1 MENVKKRRP
10 RRSQVAIERDILESL
25 VEIVKESGFEK
36 VSLIAVAQR
45 AEVQLSV
52 IYRHFGSLDK
62 LIDRYVQS
70 LDYWLNTVFDPKKF
84 QDAEFSE
91 VYSSILQ
98 QLVNSFSK
106 SVEMQKLMIWEL
118 SDDNHITRRTLKRR
132 ELINEEMLTVY
143 NKYLGNQNI
152 DIAAVTAII
161 AGGIYYTVINKKRSR
176 FFGVDFSS
184 KQGRERLVAA
194 VAMISDSLF
203 TMLEQQQ
210 QVFKIAKNLKDSG
223 VPTDIICKA
232 TNLELATI
240 ECM

>member
-1 MENVKKRRP
+1 MEDIKKRRP

-45 AEVQLSV
+45 AQVQLSV

-84 QDAEFSE
+84 QETAFPEA
-91 VYSSILQ
+91 YTYTLQ

-118 SDDNHITRRTLKRR
+118 SDDNHITRRTMKRR

-143 NKYLGNQNI
+143 NKYFENLNI

-176 FFGVDFSS
+176 FFGIDFSS
-184 KQGRERLVAA
+184 KQGRERLLAA
-194 VAMISDSLF
+194 VGILSDSMF

-210 QVFKIAKNLKDSG
+210 TVSKIAKKLKDSG
-223 VPTDIICKA
+223 VAADVICKA
-232 TNLELATI
+232 TNLNLADV
-240 ECM
+240 ECL